1 MGDTNISVDTVPT
14 LVSTKMPTAVPL
26 AGTRFHPHF
35 QRREPCKYSK
45 HHRERI
51 GVLFLIIVAVKVL
64 RGNRDDERP
73 GFMTGRPQRYEMVE
87 TMGLYWHFVDLVWVF
102 IFAFFYLW

>member
-1 MGDTNISVDTVPT
+1 MITGFHGTH
-14 LVSTKMPTAVPL
+14 VS
-26 AGTRFHPHF
+26 
-35 QRREPCKYSK
+35 
-45 HHRERI
+45 I

-64 RGNRDDERP
+64 RGNMDDERP
-73 GFMTGRPQRYEMVE
+73 GFMTGKPQRYEMVE